1 MAEHVVLNPVSNSSG
16 ETKGTISFSTDVI
29 AKVAGLALKEVP
41 GIAGVAPSIADGI
54 QGIWGKNN
62 AKKGITV
69 VNDNDQVTIS
79 VNIIGK
85 YGSSLQEIA
94 AAAQT
99 EIKNAVE
106 HMTGANVVA
115 VNITVQGIE
124 LPGTK
129 PEEKQPDKQD

>member
-1 MAEHVVLNPVSNSSG
+1 MADHVVLNPVSGTGG

-29 AKVAGLALKEVP
+29 AKVAGLALREVP
-41 GIAGVAPSIADGI
+41 GIAGVAQGI
-54 QGIWGKNN
+54 QGIWNKKDPKN
-62 AKKGITV
+62 GITV
-69 VNDNDQVTIS
+69 VNENDQVTIS

-85 YGSSLQEIA
+85 YGSSLQDVA

-115 VNITVQGIE
+115 VNVAVQGIE
-124 LPGTK
+124 MPPK
-129 PEEKQPDKQD
+129 PEEKQPETPEQ